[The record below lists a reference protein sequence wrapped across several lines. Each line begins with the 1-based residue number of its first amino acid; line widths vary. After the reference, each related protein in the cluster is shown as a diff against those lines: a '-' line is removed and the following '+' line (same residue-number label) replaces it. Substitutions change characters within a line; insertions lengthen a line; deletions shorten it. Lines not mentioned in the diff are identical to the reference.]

1 MWKGV
6 DCLRQRQQPGR
17 EYEIAKRQ
25 KEHSTGQSLQSE
37 RGVSAEAIG
46 SQKGRRCIWIRVI
59 TGIPECEQQKSLVVL
74 KKEKDVL

>member
-17 EYEIAKRQ
+17 EYKVAKRL

-37 RGVSAEAIG
+37 HGVSGEAIG
-46 SQKGRRCIWIRVI
+46 SQEGDVH
-59 TGIPECEQQKSLVVL
+59 EFESLEGNLNVKRTNHWL
-74 KKEKDVL
+74 F